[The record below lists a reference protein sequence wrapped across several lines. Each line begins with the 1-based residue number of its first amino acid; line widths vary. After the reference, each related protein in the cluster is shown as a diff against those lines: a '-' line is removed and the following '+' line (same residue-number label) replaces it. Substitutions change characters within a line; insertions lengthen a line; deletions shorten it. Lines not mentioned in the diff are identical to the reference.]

1 VVCAICELA
10 GRRDDVVDSA
20 SHRRKCN
27 KPSVSPDNSIHSIL
41 STSLTYIRSDVS
53 ACRNLAL
60 DLVLQVSVSRK
71 QTELSAQVRDNV
83 SNAILASVKLPGK
96 FCSCIL
102 RSAKAGAPGSLLA
115 NINIRICVI
124 AAYANL
130 DTCALDVK
138 DGYCGICYQSLLPAV
153 AKKASEECAEFCKH
167 LGTQGCMLHYLFGLH
182 AHRP

>member
-41 STSLTYIRSDVS
+41 STSLTYIRFDVS
-53 ACRNLAL
+53 TCRNLAL

-83 SNAILASVKLPGK
+83 SNVILASVKLPGK

-102 RSAKAGAPGSLLA
+102 RSAKFGAPGSLLA
-115 NINIRICVI
+115 NIRICVI

-130 DTCALDVK
+130 DTCTLDVK
-138 DGYCGICYQSLLPAV
+138 DGYCGICYQILLPAV
-153 AKKASEECAEFCKH
+153 ANKSSEECTEFCNH

>member
-41 STSLTYIRSDVS
+41 STSLTYIRFDVS
-53 ACRNLAL
+53 TCRNLAL

-83 SNAILASVKLPGK
+83 SNVILASVKLPGK

-102 RSAKAGAPGSLLA
+102 RSAKFGAPGSLLA
-115 NINIRICVI
+115 NIRICVI

-130 DTCALDVK
+130 DTCTLDVK
-138 DGYCGICYQSLLPAV
+138 DGYCGICYQILLPAV
-153 AKKASEECAEFCKH
+153 AKKSSEECTEFCNH